1 MRQTLQKF
9 LTEFRSSD
17 SIFKEQS
24 MEFKHVSVLLN
35 EAVDGLN
42 IRQSGIYVD
51 GTLGGGG
58 HSEEILKR
66 NDTLRLIGID
76 RDTEAISAAQK
87 RLDAFSGR
95 VSFVNSNFS
104 DIKSVLSSLNIEKID
119 GAVLDLGVSSYQLD
133 NGERGFSY
141 MKDAPL
147 DMRMNQKDTKSAY
160 DVVNGYERSE
170 LCDIFFRYGEE
181 KWSKRI
187 AEFIVKRREKEPI
200 KTTKELSDI
209 ISAAI
214 PAGAREKG
222 SHPAKRVFQ
231 AIRIEVNGEL
241 EILETAV
248 RDFVSC
254 LNSGGRLAIIT
265 FHSLEDRIV
274 KQCFGELAA
283 GCTCPRDF
291 PVCVCGKK
299 PAVKIITKKPIKPSK
314 EETEINLRSK
324 SAKLRIAE
332 KL

>member
-1 MRQTLQKF
+1 
-9 LTEFRSSD
+9 
-17 SIFKEQS
+17 

-35 EAVDGLN
+35 EAVDGLD
-42 IRQSGIYVD
+42 IKESGVYVD

-58 HSEEILKR
+58 HSEAILKK
-66 NDTLRLIGID
+66 NETLRLIGID
-76 RDTEAISAAQK
+76 RDLDAIAAASK
-87 RLDAFSGR
+87 RLESFEGR
-95 VSFVNSNFS
+95 TTFVNSNFS
-104 DIKSVLSSLNIEKID
+104 NIKEVLSSLNIDKID

-133 NGERGFSY
+133 NAERGFSY

-147 DMRMNQKDTKSAY
+147 DMRMNQKDIKSAY
-160 DVVNGYERSE
+160 DVVNGYSKDE
-170 LCDIFFRYGEE
+170 LTDIFFRYGEE

-187 AEFIVKRREKEPI
+187 AEFIINKREKEPI
-200 KTTKELSDI
+200 KTTKELADI

-214 PAGAREKG
+214 PAGAREKN

-241 EILETAV
+241 EILKNAV
-248 RDFVSC
+248 QDFVDS
-254 LNSGGRLAIIT
+254 LKSGGRLAIIT

-274 KQCFGELAA
+274 KQCFSELAA

-291 PVCVCGKK
+291 PVCVCGKQ
-299 PAVKIITKKPIKPSK
+299 PAIKIITKKPILPSK
-314 EETEINLRSK
+314 EEQEGNLRSK